1 VFDGSFMRIR
11 QLQLGYTIPKTV
23 LSKAHLTNVRV
34 YVSLDDFFT
43 FTKYPGL
50 DPEGGNGGG
59 NSIGIDR
66 GTYPLSRKALVGASI
81 SF

>member
-1 VFDGSFMRIR
+1 MWGKAKIR
-11 QLQLGYTIPKTV
+11 N
-23 LSKAHLTNVRV
+23 ARV

-50 DPEGGNGGG
+50 DPEGGSGGD

-66 GTYPLSRKALVGASI
+66 GVYPLARKAMFGVQF